1 MSRRLLAGGR
11 DSEREQQQRMMAEI
25 EGSIEPR
32 IRDEIRR
39 ASDIMV
45 EQYESTRNI
54 EGVDD
59 HAKQVKD
66 ILLEDYAGAIEKF
79 GRRILNAAKAKHGPD
94 NLKVDE
100 RSFFERLIQE
110 YLSERGL
117 DKISDDIAGTT
128 KQQLLNAIRA
138 GQRAGEGQQAIG
150 QQLRDAVPRLSSA
163 RAGVIARTETHAASN
178 FANEEAAKET
188 GLKLQKEWISAMG
201 ERTRTIE
208 DGAEFDHV
216 AADGQIRDMDEPFVI
231 EGAGGSEQLKY
242 PGDPNGS
249 AANIINCR
257 CVVAYIVQD

>member
-54 EGVDD
+54 QGVDD
-59 HAKQVKD
+59 HTKKVKD
-66 ILLEDYAGAIEKF
+66 ILLEDYAAAIEKF
-79 GRRILNAAKAKHGPD
+79 ARRILNAAKAKHGPD
-94 NLKVDE
+94 NIKAE
-100 RSFFERLIQE
+100 ENPFFERLIQS
-110 YLSERGL
+110 YLEERGL

-128 KQQLLNAIRA
+128 KQQLLNVISS
-138 GQRAGEGQQAIG
+138 GQRAGEGQEAIG

-188 GLKLQKEWISAMG
+188 GLELQKEWIAVMG
-201 ERTRTIE
+201 ERTRN
-208 DGAEFDHV
+208 DH
-216 AADGQIRDMDEPFVI
+216 ADADGQTVRRDEPFIV
-231 EGAGGSEQLKY
+231 GGEQLKY
-242 PGDPNGS
+242 PGDPSGS
-249 AANIINCR
+249 AANVINCR

>member
-11 DSEREQQQRMMAEI
+11 DSEREQQQRMMSEI
-25 EGSIEPR
+25 ESSIEPR

-45 EQYESTRNI
+45 AQYEATRNI

-66 ILLEDYAGAIEKF
+66 ILLEDYAEAIEKF
-79 GRRILNAAKAKHGPD
+79 ARRILNAAKAKHGPD
-94 NLKVDE
+94 NLKVE
-100 RSFFERLIQE
+100 ESPFFERLIQS
-110 YLSERGL
+110 YLAERGL

-128 KQQLLNAIRA
+128 KQQLLNAIRS
-138 GQRAGEGQQAIG
+138 GQRAGAGQQAIS
-150 QQLRDAVPRLSSA
+150 QQLRDAVPGLSRG
-163 RAGVIARTETHAASN
+163 RAGVIARTETHAASS

-188 GLKLQKEWISAMG
+188 GLDLQKEWIAAMG
-201 ERTRTIE
+201 ERTRN
-208 DGAEFDHV
+208 DH
-216 AADGQIRDMDEPFVI
+216 ADADGQTVARDEPFIV
-231 EGAGGSEQLKY
+231 GGEQLKY

-249 AANIINCR
+249 AANVINCR

>member
-11 DSEREQQQRMMAEI
+11 DSEREHQQRMMAEI

-45 EQYESTRNI
+45 GQYESTQNI
-54 EGVDD
+54 QGADD
-59 HAKQVKD
+59 HAKQIKD
-66 ILLEDYAGAIEKF
+66 ILLEDYADAIEKF
-79 GRRILNAAKAKHGPD
+79 ARRILNAAKARHGPD
-94 NLKVDE
+94 NIKVDE
-100 RSFFERLIQE
+100 QSFFERLVQT
-110 YLSERGL
+110 YLAERGL

-188 GLKLQKEWISAMG
+188 GLELQKEWIAAMG
-201 ERTRTIE
+201 ERTRN
-208 DGAEFDHV
+208 DHSD
-216 AADGQIRDMDEPFVI
+216 ADGQTVGRDEPFVV
-231 EGAGGSEQLKY
+231 GGEQLKY

>member
-25 EGSIEPR
+25 EASIEPR

-45 EQYESTRNI
+45 GQYESTRNI
-54 EGVDD
+54 QGVDD

-66 ILLEDYAGAIEKF
+66 ILLEDYASAIEQF
-79 GRRILNAAKAKHGPD
+79 ARRILNAAKSKHGPD
-94 NLKVDE
+94 NLKVE
-100 RSFFERLIQE
+100 ENPFFERLIQS
-110 YLSERGL
+110 YLAERGL

-163 RAGVIARTETHAASN
+163 RAGVIARTETHAASS

-201 ERTRTIE
+201 ERTRN
-208 DGAEFDHV
+208 DH
-216 AADGQIRDMDEPFVI
+216 ADADGQTVERDEPFIV
-231 EGAGGSEQLKY
+231 GGEQLKY